1 MAAKT
6 FDSLFTD
13 TWQVNK
19 DEYHNPRIILRE
31 AEVISAIDP
40 ITGCELIIFG
50 KKWVRQRVKEAEKA
64 GEQVIY
70 PKWLQV
76 SVEFNS
82 RDFPTLLMLVSAV
95 RGKHDLSRKMLATI
109 CEAMAG

>member
-40 ITGCELIIFG
+40 ISGCELIIYG
-50 KKWVRQRVKEAEKA
+50 KKWLKERVRQAEQK
-64 GEQVIY
+64 GEEVIH

-76 SVEFNS
+76 SVEFGS

-109 CEAMAG
+109 CEALAS

>member
-19 DEYHNPRIILRE
+19 DEYHNPRIVLRE

-40 ITGCELIIFG
+40 ITGVELIIFG
-50 KKWVRQRVKEAEKA
+50 KKWVGQRVKEAEKA

-109 CEAMAG
+109 CEAMA